1 MDKVTIG
8 EVIKPHGVQ
17 GEIKVHPIT
26 ANPKRFKQLEEVILV
41 QNQLQRRLK
50 VLNAKVQ
57 ESEIY
62 LTLEGINSRD
72 EADKL
77 RGWAIKVDRSEVPP
91 LKEGWYY
98 FELEGMQVYE
108 GETLLGTLTRVIETG
123 ANDVY
128 LVKGNGREICVPAL
142 KSVVKLV
149 DVPGRRMEVE
159 LPLGLLDGEE

>member
-26 ANPKRFKQLEEVILV
+26 DNPKRFKKLQEVILV
-41 QNQLQRRLK
+41 QNQVQRRLK

-62 LTLEGINSRD
+62 LTLEGVNSRD

-142 KSVVKLV
+142 KSVVKHV